1 MCLAGRNGIYLLGF
15 ELALEVGGFAVVVV
29 GGAGPFGLMLLA
41 PIGHGALQMRMRLS
55 GSHIQCHQLQEGEKS
70 K

>member
-1 MCLAGRNGIYLLGF
+1 M
-15 ELALEVGGFAVVVV
+15 VVV